1 MAIRVLAPAVA
12 AGIAAG
18 EVVERP
24 ASVVKELVENAL
36 DAGATTVVVELT
48 GGGMERIRVTDNGCG
63 IPANEVELAFARHA
77 TSKLA
82 TLDDLDRITTMGFR
96 GEALPSIAAAAE
108 MTVVTREASTDVA
121 ARVELTGGAV
131 TSRGKVSAAPGT
143 TVTVEEL
150 FSNIPARRKFLR
162 SAGAETGRVRRVVEH
177 MALAF
182 PEVALALTSD
192 GKPLFRTAG
201 NGSLRDVG
209 AAVYDPETAGAM
221 LEVVAQEAAPYAVR
235 GLISPA
241 AISRPNR
248 AAMDLFLNQRWVQD
262 RALQVAIGE
271 AYQGFLMEGRFPV
284 AVLFL
289 EVPPDEVDVNV
300 HPAKREVRFV
310 RERDAFSSVQRAV
323 RGTLLASSP
332 IVEAGVSLASPGA
345 QGPVPAVAPSF
356 AFTLDAVGPAP
367 MAQGTSAAFVPQPE
381 AMPRLRVLGQV
392 SGTYLVAEGP
402 DGMYLIDQHAAHE
415 QVLFDRLLRQ
425 WEEHHPEVQPLLEPM
440 PVDLTPEQME
450 AAQEALPVV
459 EALGFQM
466 EPFGEGTWLVRA
478 VPAMARQV
486 SIPRLV
492 QELLDPQRDPTL
504 AGSPTH
510 YALAASIACHSAVR
524 AGQALDPQEMTALVE
539 SLERCRNPRHCPHGR
554 PTTIRLST
562 HMLEREFGRV

>member
-1 MAIRVLAPAVA
+1 MAIHVLAPAVA

-36 DAGATTVVVELT
+36 DAGATSVVVELT
-48 GGGMERIRVTDNGCG
+48 DGGMECIRVSDNGCG
-63 IPANEVELAFARHA
+63 IPANEVELAFTRHA

-96 GEALPSIAAAAE
+96 GEALPSIAAAAQV
-108 MTVVTREASTDVA
+108 TVVTREAGTDVA
-121 ARVELTGGAV
+121 TWVELKGGGM
-131 TSRGKVSAAPGT
+131 RHGNWSAAPGT

-150 FSNIPARRKFLR
+150 FGNIPARRKFLR
-162 SAGAETGRVRRVVEH
+162 SAGAETGRVRRVAEH

-182 PEVALALTSD
+182 PEVSLVLTSD

-201 NGSLRDVG
+201 NGSLQDVV
-209 AAVYDPETAGAM
+209 AAVYDPEMAAVM
-221 LEVVAQEAAPYAVR
+221 LEVVAQEAAPYTVR

-241 AISRPNR
+241 ATSKTNR
-248 AAMDLFLNQRWVQD
+248 TAMHLFLNQRWVQD
-262 RALQVAIGE
+262 RALQVAIHE
-271 AYQGFLMEGRFPV
+271 AYQGFLLEGRFPV
-284 AVLFL
+284 TVLFL
-289 EVPPDEVDVNV
+289 EVPPQEVDVNV
-300 HPAKREVRFV
+300 HPAKREVRFI

-332 IVEAGVSLASPGA
+332 IVEGGGSLASPRA
-345 QGPVPAVAPSF
+345 QEPVSAVAPSF
-356 AFTLDAVGPAP
+356 AFNFDADREASTAFLPHPGAAAGPTIP
-367 MAQGTSAAFVPQPE
+367 S
-381 AMPRLRVLGQV
+381 LRVLGQV
-392 SGTYLVAEGP
+392 SSTYLVAEGP

-425 WEEHHPEVQPLLEPM
+425 WEDHHSEVQPLLEPM
-440 PVDLTPEQME
+440 PVELTPEQMDGARE
-450 AAQEALPVV
+450 TMQVV
-459 EALGFQM
+459 EALGFHM
-466 EPFGEGTWLVRA
+466 EPFGEGSWLVRA

-504 AGSPTH
+504 AGLPTH

-524 AGQALDPQEMTALVE
+524 AGQTLDPQEMTALVE
-539 SLERCRNPRHCPHGR
+539 SLTRCRNPRHCPHGR

-562 HMLEREFGRV
+562 RMLAREFGRI